1 MKVGS
6 MHFLCCCNCGGHH
19 KASKCMESKD
29 AQTADDPAD
38 GDAESVRCWAGRGP
52 HFKRDLNTK
61 IYANKEVKCCIS
73 ESHIERE
80 H

>member
-19 KASKCMESKD
+19 KASKCMERKD

-38 GDAESVRCWAGRGP
+38 GDAESVSQSGARQAEVHTSRG
-52 HFKRDLNTK
+52 T
-61 IYANKEVKCCIS
+61 
-73 ESHIERE
+73 
-80 H
+80 

>member
-19 KASKCMESKD
+19 KANKCMERKD

-38 GDAESVRCWAGRGP
+38 RGAESVRCWAGRGP
-52 HFKRDLNTK
+52 HFKRDR
-61 IYANKEVKCCIS
+61 NKNNVSKKVKYCIS
-73 ESHIERE
+73 ESPMERE

>member
-1 MKVGS
+1 MVVGS
-6 MHFLCCCNCGGHH
+6 MDFLRCCNCGGHH
-19 KASKCMESKD
+19 KASKCMERKD
-29 AQTADDPAD
+29 VQTADDPAD

-61 IYANKEVKCCIS
+61 INANKKVKCCIS